1 MQNIQGFMLINI
13 YALLLILATSI
24 IFFSK
29 KRLKQVEDEL
39 YKKFLI
45 ANIFI
50 SISGLFLGLIV
61 SPILP
66 YDEMIIS
73 IFNKLYLISL
83 MFWIYI
89 LTFYTTY
96 ISLKNNSNVKKYNKI
111 FDIISIISV
120 ILILILPIKVSIT
133 SRGGAVSTGPAIL
146 FTYTMFGIGF
156 IIQLCALISNYKH
169 LKNKKYIPL
178 YLLILFGS
186 IILIVQIINPA
197 LNYIINPALIF
208 IAFIMY
214 HTIENPDIK
223 TIEEIHR
230 AKEISDNANE
240 EKTMFLYNMTSNIRS
255 IAKDIN
261 TSADNILDETD
272 NKKVN
277 MEVIND
283 SARDIKGNAAKFTTM
298 TNEVFDISNIDSAG
312 IKVYNSKY
320 NIKILLKEIN
330 QRYKNKANA
339 KDLKFITN
347 IASDLPEY
355 LYGDSVSLKKVLTIL
370 LDNSIKYTEK
380 GYIEFDVNT
389 IIKNN
394 IVRLIITIEDSGK
407 GMTAEE
413 LNKSFIKTNQK
424 DEKDNISNN
433 LYNVKRLITLMNG
446 AIIPNSIYNNG
457 TTMKIVLDQ
466 RYKER
471 QDNLDK
477 YEDIIDKKRVL
488 LIDDNENSEK
498 LFKKILNNTNI
509 EIVRVKLGK
518 EGLDKIRNKEKYDL
532 ILLDEEMSPLDGHE
546 VMRKLKQI
554 VGFNTK
560 VILLTKT
567 NKYDYDDEYKEEG
580 FIDYLIKSSKKE
592 LIKNKINKYL
602 K

>member
-1 MQNIQGFMLINI
+1 M
-13 YALLLILATSI
+13 
-24 IFFSK
+24 
-29 KRLKQVEDEL
+29 
-39 YKKFLI
+39 
-45 ANIFI
+45 
-50 SISGLFLGLIV
+50 
-61 SPILP
+61 
-66 YDEMIIS
+66 
-73 IFNKLYLISL
+73 
-83 MFWIYI
+83 
-89 LTFYTTY
+89 
-96 ISLKNNSNVKKYNKI
+96 
-111 FDIISIISV
+111 
-120 ILILILPIKVSIT
+120 
-133 SRGGAVSTGPAIL
+133 
-146 FTYTMFGIGF
+146 
-156 IIQLCALISNYKH
+156 
-169 LKNKKYIPL
+169 

-339 KDLKFITN
+339 KELKFITN

-413 LNKSFIKTNQK
+413 LNKAFIKTNQK
-424 DEKDNISNN
+424 DERDNISNN
-433 LYNVKRLITLMNG
+433 LYNAKRLITLMNG

-466 RYKER
+466 KYVEE
-471 QDNLDK
+471 QDDLDK
-477 YEDIIDKKRVL
+477 YEDMIDKKKIL

-498 LFKKILNNTNI
+498 LIKKILNNTNI
-509 EIVRVKLGK
+509 EIVSVKLGK

-532 ILLDEEMSPLDGHE
+532 ILLDEEMSPLGGHE

-554 VGFNTK
+554 AGFNTK

-567 NKYDYDDEYKEEG
+567 NKYDYDDEYIEEG
-580 FIDYLIKSSKKE
+580 FAGYLIKSSKKE

>member
-1 MQNIQGFMLINI
+1 
-13 YALLLILATSI
+13 
-24 IFFSK
+24 
-29 KRLKQVEDEL
+29 
-39 YKKFLI
+39 
-45 ANIFI
+45 
-50 SISGLFLGLIV
+50 
-61 SPILP
+61 
-66 YDEMIIS
+66 
-73 IFNKLYLISL
+73 
-83 MFWIYI
+83 
-89 LTFYTTY
+89 
-96 ISLKNNSNVKKYNKI
+96 
-111 FDIISIISV
+111 
-120 ILILILPIKVSIT
+120 
-133 SRGGAVSTGPAIL
+133 
-146 FTYTMFGIGF
+146 
-156 IIQLCALISNYKH
+156 
-169 LKNKKYIPL
+169 
-178 YLLILFGS
+178 
-186 IILIVQIINPA
+186 
-197 LNYIINPALIF
+197 
-208 IAFIMY
+208 MY
-214 HTIENPDIK
+214 FTIENPDIK

-339 KDLKFITN
+339 KELKFITN

-433 LYNVKRLITLMNG
+433 LYNAKRLITLMNG

-554 VGFNTK
+554 AGFNTK

-567 NKYDYDDEYKEEG
+567 NKYDYDDEYIEEG
-580 FIDYLIKSSKKE
+580 FAGYLIKSSKKE

>member
-1 MQNIQGFMLINI
+1 
-13 YALLLILATSI
+13 
-24 IFFSK
+24 
-29 KRLKQVEDEL
+29 
-39 YKKFLI
+39 
-45 ANIFI
+45 
-50 SISGLFLGLIV
+50 
-61 SPILP
+61 
-66 YDEMIIS
+66 
-73 IFNKLYLISL
+73 
-83 MFWIYI
+83 
-89 LTFYTTY
+89 
-96 ISLKNNSNVKKYNKI
+96 
-111 FDIISIISV
+111 
-120 ILILILPIKVSIT
+120 
-133 SRGGAVSTGPAIL
+133 
-146 FTYTMFGIGF
+146 
-156 IIQLCALISNYKH
+156 
-169 LKNKKYIPL
+169 
-178 YLLILFGS
+178 
-186 IILIVQIINPA
+186 
-197 LNYIINPALIF
+197 
-208 IAFIMY
+208 
-214 HTIENPDIK
+214 
-223 TIEEIHR
+223 
-230 AKEISDNANE
+230 
-240 EKTMFLYNMTSNIRS
+240 
-255 IAKDIN
+255 
-261 TSADNILDETD
+261 
-272 NKKVN
+272 
-277 MEVIND
+277 
-283 SARDIKGNAAKFTTM
+283 M

-380 GYIEFDVNT
+380 GYIEFDINT

-433 LYNVKRLITLMNG
+433 LYNAKRLITLMNG

-466 RYKER
+466 KYVEE
-471 QDNLDK
+471 QDDLDK

-488 LIDDNENSEK
+488 LIDNNENSEK

-567 NKYDYDDEYKEEG
+567 NKYDYDDEYKDEG

>member
-1 MQNIQGFMLINI
+1 
-13 YALLLILATSI
+13 
-24 IFFSK
+24 
-29 KRLKQVEDEL
+29 
-39 YKKFLI
+39 
-45 ANIFI
+45 
-50 SISGLFLGLIV
+50 
-61 SPILP
+61 
-66 YDEMIIS
+66 
-73 IFNKLYLISL
+73 
-83 MFWIYI
+83 
-89 LTFYTTY
+89 
-96 ISLKNNSNVKKYNKI
+96 
-111 FDIISIISV
+111 
-120 ILILILPIKVSIT
+120 
-133 SRGGAVSTGPAIL
+133 
-146 FTYTMFGIGF
+146 
-156 IIQLCALISNYKH
+156 
-169 LKNKKYIPL
+169 
-178 YLLILFGS
+178 
-186 IILIVQIINPA
+186 
-197 LNYIINPALIF
+197 
-208 IAFIMY
+208 MY
-214 HTIENPDIK
+214 FTIENPDIK

-424 DEKDNISNN
+424 DESDNISNN
-433 LYNVKRLITLMNG
+433 LYNAKRLITLMNG

-466 RYKER
+466 KYVEE
-471 QDNLDK
+471 QDDLDK
-477 YEDIIDKKRVL
+477 YEDMIDKKKIL

-498 LFKKILNNTNI
+498 LIKKILNNTNI
-509 EIVRVKLGK
+509 EIVSVKLGK

-532 ILLDEEMSPLDGHE
+532 ILLDEEMSPLGGHE

-554 VGFNTK
+554 AGFNTK

-567 NKYDYDDEYKEEG
+567 NKYDYDDEYIEEG
-580 FIDYLIKSSKKE
+580 FADYLIKSSKKE

>member
-1 MQNIQGFMLINI
+1 MLAFATLVQKFFPDSFLINFS
-13 YALLLILATSI
+13 LA
-24 IFFSK
+24 
-29 KRLKQVEDEL
+29 
-39 YKKFLI
+39 
-45 ANIFI
+45 
-50 SISGLFLGLIV
+50 IV
-61 SPILP
+61 
-66 YDEMIIS
+66 
-73 IFNKLYLISL
+73 
-83 MFWIYI
+83 
-89 LTFYTTY
+89 
-96 ISLKNNSNVKKYNKI
+96 V
-111 FDIISIISV
+111 SV
-120 ILILILPIKVSIT
+120 
-133 SRGGAVSTGPAIL
+133 
-146 FTYTMFGIGF
+146 
-156 IIQLCALISNYKH
+156 
-169 LKNKKYIPL
+169 
-178 YLLILFGS
+178 
-186 IILIVQIINPA
+186 
-197 LNYIINPALIF
+197 
-208 IAFIMY
+208 MY
-214 HTIENPDIK
+214 FTIENPDIK

-277 MEVIND
+277 IEAIND

-320 NIKILLKEIN
+320 NIKLLLKEIN

-339 KDLKFITN
+339 KELKFITN

-355 LYGDSVSLKKVLTIL
+355 LYGDSVSLKKVLNIL

-424 DEKDNISNN
+424 DERDNISNN
-433 LYNVKRLITLMNG
+433 LYNAKRLITLMNG

-466 RYKER
+466 KYVEE
-471 QDNLDK
+471 QDDLDK
-477 YEDIIDKKRVL
+477 YEDMIDKKKIL
-488 LIDDNENSEK
+488 LIDDNKNSEK

-509 EIVRVKLGK
+509 EIVSVKLGK

-532 ILLDEEMSPLDGHE
+532 ILLDEEMSPLGGHE

-554 VGFNTK
+554 AGFNTK

-567 NKYDYDDEYKEEG
+567 NKYDYDDEYIEEG
-580 FIDYLIKSSKKE
+580 FADYLIKSSKKE

>member
-1 MQNIQGFMLINI
+1 
-13 YALLLILATSI
+13 
-24 IFFSK
+24 
-29 KRLKQVEDEL
+29 
-39 YKKFLI
+39 
-45 ANIFI
+45 
-50 SISGLFLGLIV
+50 
-61 SPILP
+61 
-66 YDEMIIS
+66 
-73 IFNKLYLISL
+73 
-83 MFWIYI
+83 
-89 LTFYTTY
+89 
-96 ISLKNNSNVKKYNKI
+96 
-111 FDIISIISV
+111 
-120 ILILILPIKVSIT
+120 
-133 SRGGAVSTGPAIL
+133 
-146 FTYTMFGIGF
+146 
-156 IIQLCALISNYKH
+156 
-169 LKNKKYIPL
+169 
-178 YLLILFGS
+178 
-186 IILIVQIINPA
+186 
-197 LNYIINPALIF
+197 
-208 IAFIMY
+208 MY
-214 HTIENPDIK
+214 FTIENPDIK

-261 TSADNILDETD
+261 ASADNILDETD

-277 MEVIND
+277 IEAIND

-509 EIVRVKLGK
+509 EIVSVKLGK

-532 ILLDEEMSPLDGHE
+532 ILLDEEMSPLGGHE

-554 VGFNTK
+554 AGFNTK

-567 NKYDYDDEYKEEG
+567 NKYDYDDEYIEEG
-580 FIDYLIKSSKKE
+580 FADYLIKSSKKE

>member
-1 MQNIQGFMLINI
+1 
-13 YALLLILATSI
+13 
-24 IFFSK
+24 
-29 KRLKQVEDEL
+29 
-39 YKKFLI
+39 
-45 ANIFI
+45 
-50 SISGLFLGLIV
+50 
-61 SPILP
+61 
-66 YDEMIIS
+66 
-73 IFNKLYLISL
+73 
-83 MFWIYI
+83 
-89 LTFYTTY
+89 
-96 ISLKNNSNVKKYNKI
+96 
-111 FDIISIISV
+111 
-120 ILILILPIKVSIT
+120 
-133 SRGGAVSTGPAIL
+133 
-146 FTYTMFGIGF
+146 
-156 IIQLCALISNYKH
+156 
-169 LKNKKYIPL
+169 
-178 YLLILFGS
+178 
-186 IILIVQIINPA
+186 
-197 LNYIINPALIF
+197 
-208 IAFIMY
+208 MY
-214 HTIENPDIK
+214 FTIENPDIK

-320 NIKILLKEIN
+320 NIKLLLKEIN

-339 KDLKFITN
+339 KELKFITN

-394 IVRLIITIEDSGK
+394 IVRLIITIKDSGK

-424 DEKDNISNN
+424 DERDNISNN
-433 LYNVKRLITLMNG
+433 LYNAKRLITLMNG

-466 RYKER
+466 KYVEE
-471 QDNLDK
+471 QDDLDK
-477 YEDIIDKKRVL
+477 YEDMIDKKKIL

-509 EIVRVKLGK
+509 EIVSVKLGK

-532 ILLDEEMSPLDGHE
+532 ILLDEEMSPLGGHE

-554 VGFNTK
+554 AGFNTK

-567 NKYDYDDEYKEEG
+567 NKYDYDDEYIEEG
-580 FIDYLIKSSKKE
+580 FADYLIKSSKKE

>member
-1 MQNIQGFMLINI
+1 MLGACFSISGIIFVTIFMITFFSKSNIKTKETKLYG
-13 YALLLILATSI
+13 ALLLITFLGTFI
-24 IFFSK
+24 DIFSFVLFKLEFDVNSF
-29 KRLKQVEDEL
+29 L
-39 YKKFLI
+39 YKFFAKGMLVYFI
-45 ANIFI
+45 AWIFI
-50 SISGLFLGLIV
+50 FTRYIYEISNKSILR
-61 SPILP
+61 
-66 YDEMIIS
+66 
-73 IFNKLYLISL
+73 FNIKLYRIAFICAS
-83 MFWIYI
+83 I
-89 LTFYTTY
+89 L
-96 ISLKNNSNVKKYNKI
+96 
-111 FDIISIISV
+111 V
-120 ILILILPIKVSIT
+120 ILIPIKFKRTQS
-133 SRGGAVSTGPAIL
+133 AI
-146 FTYTMFGIGF
+146 YPSGIGVNVTYF
-156 IIQLCALISNYKH
+156 LVGLLLLVSLVLSFENIKE
-169 LKNKKYIPL
+169 KNKKKYIPIFL
-178 YLLILFGS
+178 VITMLTSATLVQKFFPDSFLINFSLA
-186 IILIVQIINPA
+186 IVVSV
-197 LNYIINPALIF
+197 
-208 IAFIMY
+208 MY
-214 HTIENPDIK
+214 FTIENPDIK
-223 TIEEIHR
+223 TIEEIHK

-277 MEVIND
+277 IEAIND

-320 NIKILLKEIN
+320 NVKLLLKEIN
-330 QRYKNKANA
+330 QRYKNKATD
-339 KDLKFITN
+339 KGLKFITN

-433 LYNVKRLITLMNG
+433 LYNAKRLITLMNG
-446 AIIPNSIYNNG
+446 AIIPSSITSSG

-466 RYKER
+466 KYEEEE
-471 QDNLDK
+471 DDLDK

-498 LFKKILNNTNI
+498 LFKKIFNNTNI
-509 EIVRVKLGK
+509 EIVASKLGK
-518 EGLDKIRNKEKYDL
+518 EGLDRIRNKEKYDL

-554 VGFNTK
+554 KGFNTK

-567 NKYDYDDEYKEEG
+567 NKYDYDDEYQKEG
-580 FIDYLIKSSKKE
+580 FTDYLIKSSKKD
-592 LIKNKINKYL
+592 LIKNKINKYS
-602 K
+602 

>member
-1 MQNIQGFMLINI
+1 MLGACFSISGIIFVTIFMITFFSKSNIKTKETRLYGI
-13 YALLLILATSI
+13 LLLITFFGTFI
-24 IFFSK
+24 DIFSFILFKLEFDVNSF
-29 KRLKQVEDEL
+29 L
-39 YKKFLI
+39 YKFFAKGMLVYFI
-45 ANIFI
+45 AWIFI
-50 SISGLFLGLIV
+50 FTEYIYEISNKSILR
-61 SPILP
+61 
-66 YDEMIIS
+66 
-73 IFNKLYLISL
+73 FNIKLYKIVFALSS
-83 MFWIYI
+83 I
-89 LTFYTTY
+89 L
-96 ISLKNNSNVKKYNKI
+96 
-111 FDIISIISV
+111 V
-120 ILILILPIKVSIT
+120 ILIPIKFKKTPSAIYPSGIGVNVTYFLVGLLLLVSLILSFENIKE
-133 SRGGAVSTGPAIL
+133 
-146 FTYTMFGIGF
+146 
-156 IIQLCALISNYKH
+156 
-169 LKNKKYIPL
+169 KNKKKYIPIFL
-178 YLLILFGS
+178 VITMLASATLVQKFFPDSFLINFSLA
-186 IILIVQIINPA
+186 IVVSV
-197 LNYIINPALIF
+197 
-208 IAFIMY
+208 MY
-214 HTIENPDIK
+214 FTIENPDIK

-370 LDNSIKYTEK
+370 LDNSIKYTNN
-380 GYIEFDVNT
+380 GYIEFNINT
-389 IIKNN
+389 IIKGD
-394 IVRLIITIEDSGK
+394 IARLIISVEDSGI
-407 GMTAEE
+407 GMKAEDINKIFTKKQE
-413 LNKSFIKTNQK
+413 REDNHNLN
-424 DEKDNISNN
+424 NN
-433 LYNVKRLITLMNG
+433 LYNAKRLITLMNG

-466 RYKER
+466 KYVEE
-471 QDNLDK
+471 QDDLDK
-477 YEDIIDKKRVL
+477 YEDMIDKKKIL

-498 LFKKILNNTNI
+498 LIKKILNNTNI
-509 EIVRVKLGK
+509 EIVSVKLGK

-532 ILLDEEMSPLDGHE
+532 ILLDEEMSPLGGHE

-554 VGFNTK
+554 AGFNTK

-567 NKYDYDDEYKEEG
+567 NKYDYDDEYIEEG
-580 FIDYLIKSSKKE
+580 FADYLIKSSKKE

>member
-1 MQNIQGFMLINI
+1 
-13 YALLLILATSI
+13 
-24 IFFSK
+24 
-29 KRLKQVEDEL
+29 
-39 YKKFLI
+39 
-45 ANIFI
+45 
-50 SISGLFLGLIV
+50 
-61 SPILP
+61 
-66 YDEMIIS
+66 
-73 IFNKLYLISL
+73 
-83 MFWIYI
+83 
-89 LTFYTTY
+89 
-96 ISLKNNSNVKKYNKI
+96 
-111 FDIISIISV
+111 
-120 ILILILPIKVSIT
+120 
-133 SRGGAVSTGPAIL
+133 
-146 FTYTMFGIGF
+146 
-156 IIQLCALISNYKH
+156 
-169 LKNKKYIPL
+169 
-178 YLLILFGS
+178 
-186 IILIVQIINPA
+186 
-197 LNYIINPALIF
+197 
-208 IAFIMY
+208 MY
-214 HTIENPDIK
+214 FTIENPDIK

-240 EKTMFLYNMTSNIRS
+240 EKTLFLYNMTSNIRS

-277 MEVIND
+277 IEAIND

-433 LYNVKRLITLMNG
+433 LYNAKRLITLMNG

-567 NKYDYDDEYKEEG
+567 NKYDYDDEYIEEG
-580 FIDYLIKSSKKE
+580 FAGYLIKSSKKE

>member
-24 IFFSK
+24 MFFSK
-29 KRLKQVEDEL
+29 KRLKQMEDEL
-39 YKKFLI
+39 YRKFLI

-61 SPILP
+61 SPVLP
-66 YDEMIIS
+66 YDELIIS

-89 LTFYTTY
+89 LTFYTAY
-96 ISLKNNSNVKKYNKI
+96 ISLKNKNTKKYNKI
-111 FDIISIISV
+111 FNITSIASTLLII
-120 ILILILPIKVSIT
+120 ILPIKVNIT
-133 SRGGAVSTGPAIL
+133 SSGGAISTGPAII

-156 IIQLCALISNYKH
+156 IIQICSLISNYRH

-186 IILIVQIINPA
+186 IILIIQIISPA

-223 TIEEIHR
+223 IIEEIHK
-230 AKEISDNANE
+230 AKEISDTANE

-277 MEVIND
+277 IEAINN

-298 TNEVFDISNIDSAG
+298 TNEVFDISNIDSAS
-312 IKVYNSKY
+312 IKVYNNKY
-320 NIKILLKEIN
+320 NIKLLLKEIN
-330 QRYKNKANA
+330 QRYKNNA
-339 KDLKFITN
+339 TTKGLKFITN

-380 GYIEFDVNT
+380 GYIEFTVNT

-394 IVRLIITIEDSGK
+394 IVRLIITIEDSGM

-413 LNKSFIKTNQK
+413 LNKAFKKTNQK
-424 DEKDNISNN
+424 DEKYNINNN

-446 AIIPNSIYNNG
+446 AIIPSSIYNNG

-466 RYKER
+466 KYEEEK
-471 QDNLDK
+471 DDLNK
-477 YEDIIDKKRVL
+477 YEDMVDKKKVL

-498 LFKKILNNTNI
+498 LLKKIFNNTNV
-509 EIVRVKLGK
+509 EIIGVRLGK

-532 ILLDEEMSPLDGHE
+532 ILLDEEMEPLDGHE
-546 VMRKLKQI
+546 IMKKLKQI
-554 VGFNTK
+554 TGFNTK
-560 VILLTKT
+560 VILLTKK
-567 NKYDYDDEYKEEG
+567 NKYEYDNEYLEEG
-580 FIDYLIKSSKKE
+580 FIDYLIKSSKKD
-592 LIKNKINKYL
+592 LIKNRINKYL

>member
-1 MQNIQGFMLINI
+1 MLGACFSISGIIFVTIFMITFFSKSNIKTKETRLYGI
-13 YALLLILATSI
+13 LLLITFFGTFIDIFSFILFKLEFDVNSFLYKFFAKGMLVYFIAWIFIFTEYIYEISNKSILRFNIKLYKI
-24 IFFSK
+24 IFALS
-29 KRLKQVEDEL
+29 
-39 YKKFLI
+39 
-45 ANIFI
+45 
-50 SISGLFLGLIV
+50 SIL
-61 SPILP
+61 
-66 YDEMIIS
+66 
-73 IFNKLYLISL
+73 
-83 MFWIYI
+83 
-89 LTFYTTY
+89 
-96 ISLKNNSNVKKYNKI
+96 
-111 FDIISIISV
+111 V
-120 ILILILPIKVSIT
+120 ILIPIKFKKTPSAIYPSGIGVNVTYFLVGLLLLVSLILSFENIKE
-133 SRGGAVSTGPAIL
+133 
-146 FTYTMFGIGF
+146 
-156 IIQLCALISNYKH
+156 
-169 LKNKKYIPL
+169 KNKKKYIPIFL
-178 YLLILFGS
+178 VITMLASATLVQKFFPDSFLINFSLA
-186 IILIVQIINPA
+186 IVVSV
-197 LNYIINPALIF
+197 
-208 IAFIMY
+208 MY
-214 HTIENPDIK
+214 FTIENPDIK

-424 DEKDNISNN
+424 DESDNISNN
-433 LYNVKRLITLMNG
+433 LYNAKRLITLMNG

-466 RYKER
+466 KYVEE
-471 QDNLDK
+471 QDDLDK
-477 YEDIIDKKRVL
+477 YEDMIDKKKIL

-498 LFKKILNNTNI
+498 LIKKILNNTNI
-509 EIVRVKLGK
+509 EIVSVKLGK

-532 ILLDEEMSPLDGHE
+532 ILLDEEMSPLGGHE

-554 VGFNTK
+554 AGFNTK

-567 NKYDYDDEYKEEG
+567 NKYDYDDEYIEEG
-580 FIDYLIKSSKKE
+580 FADYLIKSSKKE

>member
-96 ISLKNNSNVKKYNKI
+96 ISLKNKSNVKKYNKI

-133 SRGGAVSTGPAIL
+133 SSGGAVSTGPAIL

-186 IILIVQIINPA
+186 VILITQIINPA

-223 TIEEIHR
+223 TIEEIHK
-230 AKEISDNANE
+230 AKKISDNVNE
-240 EKTMFLYNMTSNIRS
+240 EKTMFLYNMTSNIRN
-255 IAKDIN
+255 IAKDISL
-261 TSADNILDETD
+261 SADNILDETD

-277 MEVIND
+277 IEAIND
-283 SARDIKGNAAKFTTM
+283 SARDIKENAAKFTTM

-312 IKVYNSKY
+312 IKVYNNKY
-320 NIKILLKEIN
+320 NIKLLLKEIN
-330 QRYKNKANA
+330 QRYKNKAKE

-355 LYGDSVSLKKVLTIL
+355 LYGDSVNLKKVLTIL
-370 LDNSIKYTEK
+370 LDNSIEYTIK

-389 IIKNN
+389 VIKNDV
-394 IVRLIITIEDSGK
+394 VRLIITIEDSGV
-407 GMTAEE
+407 GMTMEE
-413 LNKSFIKTNQK
+413 LNRSFIKTKQK
-424 DEKDNISNN
+424 EEKDNINDN
-433 LYNVKRLITLMNG
+433 LYNAKKLITLMNG
-446 AIIPNSIYNNG
+446 AIIPSSTTSSG

-466 RYKER
+466 KYVEEDRL
-471 QDNLDK
+471 DN
-477 YEDIIDKKRVL
+477 YEDILDKKRIL

-498 LFKKILNNTNI
+498 LFKKIFNNTNI
-509 EIVRVKLGK
+509 EIDSVKLGK

-532 ILLDEEMSPLDGHE
+532 ILLDEEMTPLDGHE
-546 VMRKLKQI
+546 IIKKLTQI
-554 VGFNTK
+554 KNFNTK

-567 NKYDYDDEYKEEG
+567 NKYDYDEEYLKEG
-580 FIDYLIKSSKKE
+580 FTDYLIKSSKKE